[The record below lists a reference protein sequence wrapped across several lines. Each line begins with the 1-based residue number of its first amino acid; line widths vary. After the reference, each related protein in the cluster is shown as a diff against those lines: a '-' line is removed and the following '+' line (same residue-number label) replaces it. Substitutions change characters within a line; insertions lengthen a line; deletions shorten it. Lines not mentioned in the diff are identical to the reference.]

1 MERVKEDTGGLR
13 TLKVR
18 DLMIENPITTEQETT
33 IEDAIK
39 ILFRKHVGA
48 LVVIDNERKCRG
60 IFTERDALRSVARKV
75 PLNTHLRNVM
85 SKNVVTVRKGA
96 SFAEA
101 KKLMTLHRIRH
112 LPVVDE
118 KKHLVGMLTLRRILD
133 DLVGMPTV
141 KS

>member
-1 MERVKEDTGGLR
+1 M
-13 TLKVR
+13 KVR
-18 DLMIENPITTEQETT
+18 NLMIENVVTTKEETT
-33 IEDAIK
+33 LEDAIE
-39 ILFRKHVGA
+39 ILFKKHVGA
-48 LVVIDNERKCRG
+48 LMITDDRGKCRG

-85 SKNVVTVRKGA
+85 SKNVVTVRKSA

-112 LPVVDE
+112 LPVVD
-118 KKHLVGMLTLRRILD
+118 KKGSLVGMLTLRRILD